1 MTAYVVRTGGIPALY
16 NGLSA
21 SILRQLTY
29 STVRFGVYDSL
40 STRYKNEHNGSP
52 LPFYKKLALGA
63 AGGAAGGIVGCPADL
78 VNVRMQADIRSPP
91 EQRRNYKHGLDGL
104 WKVARKEGV
113 AALWNGGTMVFIRAI
128 LMTTCQVAVYDQT
141 KQMLLQTKYFEDTVV
156 THFTSSFIA
165 GFVATVMTQPAD
177 VLKTRLMNARR
188 GEFKTF
194 LHCIY
199 YTGKAGPTAFFKGFV
214 PAFVRLGPHT
224 ILTFIFLEQFRRIL
238 S

>member
-1 MTAYVVRTGGIPALY
+1 MC
-16 NGLSA
+16 LSA
-21 SILRQLTY
+21 SVLQLTY

-165 GFVATVMTQPAD
+165 VSLCPEV
-177 VLKTRLMNARR
+177 
-188 GEFKTF
+188 
-194 LHCIY
+194 
-199 YTGKAGPTAFFKGFV
+199 
-214 PAFVRLGPHT
+214 
-224 ILTFIFLEQFRRIL
+224 IL
-238 S
+238 SSLSVYSTRVYHCLCLCVCVICLTLCVWWFRVLLLQ